1 MKEFF
6 KSVLGIIL
14 VLLFL
19 GIVYAGLNKA
29 QSEETFPPDLLRTQ
43 MVPVYCGN
51 SYAVLLTTM
60 NTFGMQFL
68 GSSDVRTQGQ
78 DDGTLLGTMSMW
90 YNTNSKKG
98 VFYLTIPA
106 SGETCLMSYGIDWNF
121 NTELL
126 LDIVND
132 SLANVS
138 KLPDEVE

>member
-90 YNTNSKKG
+90 YNTDSKKG
-98 VFYLTIPA
+98 VFYLTIPT
-106 SGETCLMSYGIDWNF
+106 SGETCLMSYGIDWKF

-126 LDIVND
+126 LDIVNN

-138 KLPDEVE
+138 KLPDVVE

>member
-1 MKEFF
+1 MNYYIKVFLGFF
-6 KSVLGIIL
+6 ALGIFFS
-14 VLLFL
+14 LL
-19 GIVYAGLNKA
+19 YAGLNKA
-29 QSEETFPPDLLRTQ
+29 QSEETFPPNLLRTQ

-51 SYAVLLTTM
+51 SYEVLLTTM

-78 DDGTLLGTMSMW
+78 DKGALLGTMSMW
-90 YNTNSKKG
+90 YNVISKKG

-106 SGETCLMSYGIDWNF
+106 SGETCLMSYGIDWKF

>member
-1 MKEFF
+1 MQYI
-6 KSVLGIIL
+6 KSILGTIL
-14 VLLFL
+14 ILLFL

-51 SYAVLLTTM
+51 SYEVLLTTM

-90 YNTNSKKG
+90 YNTDSKKG
-98 VFYLTIPA
+98 VFYLTIPT
-106 SGETCLMSYGIDWNF
+106 SGETCLMSYGIDWKF

-126 LDIVND
+126 LDIVNN

-138 KLPDEVE
+138 KLPDVVE

>member
-1 MKEFF
+1 MQFI

-14 VLLFL
+14 ILLFL

-29 QSEETFPPDLLRTQ
+29 QSEETFPPNLLRTQ

-51 SYAVLLTTM
+51 SYEVLLTTM

-78 DDGTLLGTMSMW
+78 DNGALLGTMSMW
-90 YNTNSKKG
+90 YNVISKKG

-106 SGETCLMSYGIDWNF
+106 SGETCLMSYGIDWKF

>member
-1 MKEFF
+1 MKQFV
-6 KSVLGIIL
+6 KSSLGIIAII
-14 VLLFL
+14 LFFGL
-19 GIVYAGLNKA
+19 VYAGLNKA
-29 QSEETFPPDLLRTQ
+29 QSEEIFPPDLLRTQ

-51 SYAVLLTTM
+51 SYEVLLTTM

-98 VFYLTIPA
+98 VFYLTIPT
-106 SGETCLMSYGIDWNF
+106 SGETCLMSYGIDWKF

-126 LDIVND
+126 LDIVNN

-138 KLPDEVE
+138 KLPDVVE

>member
-1 MKEFF
+1 MKQFV
-6 KSVLGIIL
+6 KSSLGIIAII
-14 VLLFL
+14 LFFGL
-19 GIVYAGLNKA
+19 VYAGLNKA
-29 QSEETFPPDLLRTQ
+29 QSEEIFPPDLLRTQ

-51 SYAVLLTTM
+51 SYEVLLTTM

-98 VFYLTIPA
+98 VFYLTIPT
-106 SGETCLMSYGIDWNF
+106 SGETCLMSYGIDWKF
-121 NTELL
+121 DTELL
-126 LDIVND
+126 LDIVNN

-138 KLPDEVE
+138 KLPDVVE

>member
-6 KSVLGIIL
+6 KSILGIIL
-14 VLLFL
+14 ICFFL

-68 GSSDVRTQGQ
+68 GSSDVRTQGK

-90 YNTNSKKG
+90 YNTNGKKG
-98 VFYLTIPA
+98 VFYLTIPT
-106 SGETCLMSYGIDWNF
+106 SGETCLMSYGIDWKF
-121 NTELL
+121 DTELL
-126 LDIVND
+126 LDIVNN

-138 KLPDEVE
+138 KLPDVVE

>member
-1 MKEFF
+1 MNYYIK
-6 KSVLGIIL
+6 V
-14 VLLFL
+14 FL
-19 GIVYAGLNKA
+19 GFFAVGVFCSILYAGLNKA

-78 DDGTLLGTMSMW
+78 DNGALLGTMSMW
-90 YNTNSKKG
+90 YNVISKKG

-106 SGETCLMSYGIDWNF
+106 SGETCLMSYGIDWKF

>member
-1 MKEFF
+1 MKQFV
-6 KSVLGIIL
+6 KSISGISAII
-14 VLLFL
+14 LFL
-19 GIVYAGLNKA
+19 GLVYAGLNKA

-51 SYAVLLTTM
+51 SYGVLLTTM

-90 YNTNSKKG
+90 YSTNSKKG

-106 SGETCLMSYGIDWNF
+106 SDETCLMSYGIDWKF

-126 LDIVND
+126 LDIVNS
-132 SLANVS
+132 SLANAS

>member
-1 MKEFF
+1 MKQFV
-6 KSVLGIIL
+6 KSSLGIIAII
-14 VLLFL
+14 LFFGL
-19 GIVYAGLNKA
+19 VYAGLNKA
-29 QSEETFPPDLLRTQ
+29 QSEEIFPPDLLRTQ

-51 SYAVLLTTM
+51 SYEVLLTTM

-90 YNTNSKKG
+90 YSIDSKKG
-98 VFYLTIPA
+98 VFYLTIPT
-106 SGETCLMSYGIDWNF
+106 SGETCLMSYGIDWKF

-126 LDIVND
+126 LDIVNN

-138 KLPDEVE
+138 KLPDVVE

>member
-1 MKEFF
+1 MQFI

-14 VLLFL
+14 ILLFL

-51 SYAVLLTTM
+51 SYEVLLTTM

-78 DDGTLLGTMSMW
+78 DNGALLGTMSMW
-90 YNTNSKKG
+90 YNTMSKKG

-106 SGETCLMSYGIDWNF
+106 SGETCLMSYGIDWKF